1 MYRRIIVDSS
11 TSVPMDHRILMSRTL
26 RELGADPAVLHARW
40 VQSTRTRWVCTAGIS
55 ASGDYIA
62 LLRRDEVPAP
72 GYSSRILSQT
82 TRPPVPA
89 ASSSASAP
97 KAENIDNA
105 SDMTSEQAEIVR
117 DLRPTHDAGSASAT
131 SASFHLPPAAADP
144 TEPSPCPSPGADVEI
159 EAEAGNVL
167 KLPDNDNQC

>member
-1 MYRRIIVDSS
+1 MYHIIADSS

-89 ASSSASAP
+89 ASSSASAT
-97 KAENIDNA
+97 KVDQTDNA
-105 SDMTSEQAEIVR
+105 SDMASEQVEIPS
-117 DLRPTHDAGSASAT
+117 DLHPTNDADTPSAT
-131 SASFHLPPAAADP
+131 PTSSSVPSAAADP
-144 TEPSPCPSPGADVEI
+144 TEPSPCPSPEADVEM
-159 EAEAGNVL
+159 EAETCNFL
-167 KLPDNDNQC
+167 KLSYNGNQC